1 MSPPTLKLRP
11 YHTADKGVDS
21 PAEEQDSLYS
31 ESDPSKSSLHS
42 STSDT
47 ANLDVTGTGEKF
59 FEALDSPTTPA
70 TPTSFPKMKTVD
82 KNKCPCNKSDGT
94 STKIICAACK
104 QVWHQKCCNCTGLP
118 AAAIKKLTRWQCPAC
133 YVCPALGKL
142 PATVYTELRAMRD
155 TLSALTLRDS
165 INSSSYQQ
173 EIASLRASASS
184 FDASEILSK
193 IDSLQKEIQELKS
206 PLVTPDKSEFSPT
219 IKAALD
225 NATIVPES
233 LKMIQENLSHL
244 NNRMTQLQDSIKT
257 GNAASYCRSQ
267 APAATDSP
275 VLIQPNTSSPHVLK
289 TQTPCKPY
297 ESYEAGAISQELKAE
312 LLEFIETLDPE
323 FSGVDQ
329 NESRQVIYFGD
340 YSYKYTGKN
349 HPARPAPPVLMKVLD
364 SVDPKT
370 GDKRSLKANS
380 CLITRYRSGVNH
392 IPMHRDDEIMID
404 PESYIM
410 TVSLGAKRT
419 MTFCN
424 NDDTKSESLD
434 LEDCS
439 LLVTSRFA
447 QDFWRHEILPQNEIS
462 GERISLTFREI
473 SPHFM
478 NSTILLGDSNTAKV
492 AFGTG
497 SGTLGAWVPGKRVKV
512 GHIEALPDA
521 VDIGPYRNIVI
532 HTGIN
537 SINSRFQPRS
547 DAYLIHVL
555 EKKCKDYMTVYPR
568 AKIHISMLLPT
579 RLRRLN
585 HHVECF
591 NRAILDMSYQY
602 KNIRIIDNSMFGSF
616 LGDEHGRWDVKE
628 HKPLVSD
635 SLHLGKMGIRLFAAN
650 IKTAVIGKSKSQ
662 SRVRFNSS
670 QGRYGGAAGA
680 AQHQGASNPP

>member
-1 MSPPTLKLRP
+1 
-11 YHTADKGVDS
+11 
-21 PAEEQDSLYS
+21 
-31 ESDPSKSSLHS
+31 
-42 STSDT
+42 
-47 ANLDVTGTGEKF
+47 
-59 FEALDSPTTPA
+59 
-70 TPTSFPKMKTVD
+70 
-82 KNKCPCNKSDGT
+82 
-94 STKIICAACK
+94 
-104 QVWHQKCCNCTGLP
+104 
-118 AAAIKKLTRWQCPAC
+118 
-133 YVCPALGKL
+133 
-142 PATVYTELRAMRD
+142 
-155 TLSALTLRDS
+155 
-165 INSSSYQQ
+165 
-173 EIASLRASASS
+173 
-184 FDASEILSK
+184 
-193 IDSLQKEIQELKS
+193 
-206 PLVTPDKSEFSPT
+206 
-219 IKAALD
+219 
-225 NATIVPES
+225 
-233 LKMIQENLSHL
+233 
-244 NNRMTQLQDSIKT
+244 
-257 GNAASYCRSQ
+257 
-267 APAATDSP
+267 
-275 VLIQPNTSSPHVLK
+275 
-289 TQTPCKPY
+289 
-297 ESYEAGAISQELKAE
+297 
-312 LLEFIETLDPE
+312 
-323 FSGVDQ
+323 
-329 NESRQVIYFGD
+329 
-340 YSYKYTGKN
+340 
-349 HPARPAPPVLMKVLD
+349 
-364 SVDPKT
+364 
-370 GDKRSLKANS
+370 
-380 CLITRYRSGVNH
+380 
-392 IPMHRDDEIMID
+392 
-404 PESYIM
+404 
-410 TVSLGAKRT
+410 

-447 QDFWRHEILPQNEIS
+447 QDFWRHGILPQNEIS

-616 LGDEHGRWDVKE
+616 LSDEHGRWDVKE
-628 HKPLVSD
+628 HKPLASD

-650 IKTAVIGKSKSQ
+650 IKTAVIAAIKKLTRWQCPACYVCPALGKLPATVYTELRAMRDTLSALTLRDSI
-662 SRVRFNSS
+662 NSS
-670 QGRYGGAAGA
+670 SYQQEIASLRASASSFDASEILSKIDSLQKEIQELKSPLVTPDKSEFSPTIKAALDNA
-680 AQHQGASNPP
+680 TIVPESLKMIQETFPT

>member
-11 YHTADKGVDS
+11 FHTPDKGVDS

-42 STSDT
+42 STSDA

-70 TPTSFPKMKTVD
+70 TPTSFPKLKTVD

-118 AAAIKKLTRWQCPAC
+118 AAVIKKLTRWQCPAC

-206 PLVTPDKSEFSPT
+206 QPVTPDKSEFSPT

-233 LKMIQENLSHL
+233 LKLIQENLSHL

-267 APAATDSP
+267 AAAATDSP

-289 TQTPCKPY
+289 NQTPCKPY
-297 ESYEAGAISQELKAE
+297 ESYESGAISQELKAE

-340 YSYKYTGKN
+340 YSYKYTGKS

-370 GDKRSLKANS
+370 GDKISLKANS
-380 CLITRYRSGVNH
+380 CLITRYHSGVNH

-410 TVSLGAKRT
+410 TVSLGA
-419 MTFCN
+419 N
-424 NDDTKSESLD
+424 
-434 LEDCS
+434 
-439 LLVTSRFA
+439 
-447 QDFWRHEILPQNEIS
+447 
-462 GERISLTFREI
+462 
-473 SPHFM
+473 
-478 NSTILLGDSNTAKV
+478 
-492 AFGTG
+492 
-497 SGTLGAWVPGKRVKV
+497 
-512 GHIEALPDA
+512 
-521 VDIGPYRNIVI
+521 GP
-532 HTGIN
+532 
-537 SINSRFQPRS
+537 
-547 DAYLIHVL
+547 
-555 EKKCKDYMTVYPR
+555 
-568 AKIHISMLLPT
+568 
-579 RLRRLN
+579 
-585 HHVECF
+585 
-591 NRAILDMSYQY
+591 
-602 KNIRIIDNSMFGSF
+602 
-616 LGDEHGRWDVKE
+616 
-628 HKPLVSD
+628 
-635 SLHLGKMGIRLFAAN
+635 
-650 IKTAVIGKSKSQ
+650 
-662 SRVRFNSS
+662 
-670 QGRYGGAAGA
+670 
-680 AQHQGASNPP
+680 